1 MSETKSNV
9 TQRTKEELRAD
20 GVTLL
25 GSGHT
30 EYVNKYDP
38 SILQTFENKHPDN
51 DYLVSLDGYEATA
64 LCPVTGQPDFAKFV
78 INYIPNKRLV
88 ESKSLKLYFFSF
100 RETGTYH
107 EDFCN
112 TVMKDLR
119 DLMQPKYIEV
129 VPCFAARGGW
139 AIKPMAQWVNPEF
152 PEYNEIA
159 KARLIDQMNE
169 AAKRTLKYDM

>member
-1 MSETKSNV
+1 MSEQNHAANRST
-9 TQRTKEELRAD
+9 EELRAD

-30 EYVNKYDP
+30 TYKDTYDP
-38 SILQTFENKHPDN
+38 SILETFENKHPEH

-78 INYIPNKRLV
+78 INYVPNKRLV
-88 ESKSLKLYFFSF
+88 ESKSLKLYFFAF
-100 RETGTYH
+100 RNFGTYH

-119 DLMQPKYIEV
+119 DIMNPKYIEV
-129 VPCFAARGGW
+129 VPVFAARGGW
-139 AIKPMAQWVNPEF
+139 AIKPYAQWVNPEF
-152 PEYNEIA
+152 PEYNELAKIRIA
-159 KARLIDQMNE
+159 AQMNE
-169 AAKRTLKYDM
+169 AAKRTVKYDM